1 MSTNILSL
9 TFFPEDMIGL
19 GQETFQAQ
27 KKALTVT
34 VVCMQFV
41 YASVVVVQSPSHVR
55 LFMTPRTAA
64 LQAFPSL
71 TISRSLPEFMSI
83 EPVMRL
89 YLYRWMC
96 TYIRIY
102 ISIYDFMY
110 AVLPVTKISN

>member
-1 MSTNILSL
+1 
-9 TFFPEDMIGL
+9 
-19 GQETFQAQ
+19 
-27 KKALTVT
+27 
-34 VVCMQFV
+34 MQFV